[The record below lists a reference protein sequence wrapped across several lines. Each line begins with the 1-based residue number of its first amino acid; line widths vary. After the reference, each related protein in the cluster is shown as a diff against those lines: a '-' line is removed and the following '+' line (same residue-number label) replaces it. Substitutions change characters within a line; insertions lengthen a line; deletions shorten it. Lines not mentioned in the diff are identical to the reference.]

1 VKQKKTVQ
9 ISFLPSEFAELP
21 AAVRVFTLYENNWR
35 DEFRGHGIMRL
46 LTPSDEP
53 IATFEGIEDGG
64 CYRAVRTIDH
74 LLKSSQVDGDVLEQ
88 EAALSLLREL
98 VSNNYT
104 DSCHLHHN
112 VALYEKNVEGAV
124 LQQFDGILHGHQ
136 AKPTYAI
143 VMEAKTNFNDVLT
156 KVARFKSYVLR
167 AQDYSFSSGWRP
179 TRATETSPFTHFS
192 NVHHFIP
199 CLAGRRF
206 PSNLIEECIANGI
219 IPVFPSGARY
229 VAKGLDLLKK
239 VM

>member
-1 VKQKKTVQ
+1 MYDKKV
-9 ISFLPSEFAELP
+9 
-21 AAVRVFTLYENNWR
+21 
-35 DEFRGHGIMRL
+35 
-46 LTPSDEP
+46 
-53 IATFEGIEDGG
+53 ED
-64 CYRAVRTIDH
+64 
-74 LLKSSQVDGDVLEQ
+74 
-88 EAALSLLREL
+88 
-98 VSNNYT
+98 
-104 DSCHLHHN
+104 
-112 VALYEKNVEGAV
+112 AV
-124 LQQFDGILHGHQ
+124 LQQFDGILRGHKV
-136 AKPTYAI
+136 KPTYAI
-143 VMEAKTNFNDVLT
+143 VMEAKTCIHPINTLGVLE
-156 KVARFKSYVLR
+156 KVTRFKNYVLS